1 MSKYDLGY
9 KRAQKGLVG
18 ILCRPNSD
26 SWELE
31 EEFSDEVKSGQ
42 KKKNFFETE
51 NCPYGRI
58 QQLNATR
65 GRVMLWKQWNI
76 LVFNKTEKK
85 SCLENTP

>member
-26 SWELE
+26 SWKLE

-42 KKKNFFETE
+42 KKKTSSRRKTVLMDGYNNST
-51 NCPYGRI
+51 
-58 QQLNATR
+58 L
-65 GRVMLWKQWNI
+65 RVD
-76 LVFNKTEKK
+76 E
-85 SCLENTP
+85 

>member
-42 KKKNFFETE
+42 KKRTSSRRKTVLMDGYNNST
-51 NCPYGRI
+51 
-58 QQLNATR
+58 L
-65 GRVMLWKQWNI
+65 RVD
-76 LVFNKTEKK
+76 E
-85 SCLENTP
+85 

>member
-18 ILCRPNSD
+18 ILCRPNGD

-42 KKKNFFETE
+42 KKKTSSKRKTVLMDGYN
-51 NCPYGRI
+51 NSK
-58 QQLNATR
+58 L
-65 GRVMLWKQWNI
+65 RVD
-76 LVFNKTEKK
+76 E
-85 SCLENTP
+85 

>member
-9 KRAQKGLVG
+9 KRAQKGLAG

-42 KKKNFFETE
+42 KKKTSSRRKTVLMDGYNNST
-51 NCPYGRI
+51 
-58 QQLNATR
+58 L
-65 GRVMLWKQWNI
+65 RVD
-76 LVFNKTEKK
+76 E
-85 SCLENTP
+85 

>member
-42 KKKNFFETE
+42 KKKTSSRRKTVLMDGYNNST
-51 NCPYGRI
+51 
-58 QQLNATR
+58 L
-65 GRVMLWKQWNI
+65 RVDD
-76 LVFNKTEKK
+76 
-85 SCLENTP
+85 

>member
-31 EEFSDEVKSGQ
+31 EEFSHEVKSGQ
-42 KKKNFFETE
+42 KKKTSSRRKTVLMDGYNNST
-51 NCPYGRI
+51 
-58 QQLNATR
+58 L
-65 GRVMLWKQWNI
+65 RVDD
-76 LVFNKTEKK
+76 
-85 SCLENTP
+85 

>member
-18 ILCRPNSD
+18 ILRRPNSD

-42 KKKNFFETE
+42 KKKTSSRRKTVLMDGYNNST
-51 NCPYGRI
+51 
-58 QQLNATR
+58 L
-65 GRVMLWKQWNI
+65 RVD
-76 LVFNKTEKK
+76 E
-85 SCLENTP
+85 

>member
-9 KRAQKGLVG
+9 KRAQMGLVG

-42 KKKNFFETE
+42 KKKTSSRRKTVLMDGYNNST
-51 NCPYGRI
+51 
-58 QQLNATR
+58 L
-65 GRVMLWKQWNI
+65 RVD
-76 LVFNKTEKK
+76 E
-85 SCLENTP
+85 

>member
-31 EEFSDEVKSGQ
+31 KEFSDEVKSGQ
-42 KKKNFFETE
+42 KKKTSSRRKTVLMDGYNNST
-51 NCPYGRI
+51 
-58 QQLNATR
+58 L
-65 GRVMLWKQWNI
+65 RVDD
-76 LVFNKTEKK
+76 
-85 SCLENTP
+85 